1 METQNDLAFVTS
13 QELVDE
19 LMRRKTFLG
28 VVIHAEGD
36 VRGPWVGE
44 KNFRVHFN
52 GAMQPAEA
60 GRLLATLADSLCL
73 EL

>member
-28 VVIHAEGD
+28 VEIHAEGD

>member
-1 METQNDLAFVTS
+1 MESQNDLAFVTS
-13 QELVDE
+13 QELVNE

-28 VVIHAEGD
+28 VVVHADGD

>member
-1 METQNDLAFVTS
+1 METQNDLSFVTS

-44 KNFRVHFN
+44 RNFRVHFN

>member
-1 METQNDLAFVTS
+1 MEPQNDLAFATS
-13 QELVDE
+13 QELINE

-36 VRGPWVGE
+36 MRGPWIGE
-44 KNFRVHFN
+44 QNFRVHFN
-52 GAMQPAEA
+52 GALQPTEA

>member
-1 METQNDLAFVTS
+1 METQNDLSFVTS

-44 KNFRVHFN
+44 RNFRVHFN

-60 GRLLATLADSLCL
+60 GRLLATLADSLGL